1 MRVAVISL
9 ILACIAG
16 LAAFFIL
23 EKVETPQKQAEL
35 SVSQPATGLV
45 PVAPPVKQEAEK
57 APFPR
62 PSLPRHRLL
71 RRRHRKMRLQRR
83 FQL

>member
-45 PVAPPVKQEAEK
+45 PVAPPVVPEP
-57 APFPR
+57 APDSTATAAMAVSVGR
-62 PSLPRHRLL
+62 PVTAVTAVSPTRV
-71 RRRHRKMRLQRR
+71 
-83 FQL
+83 